1 VTERVAERSQDSRA
15 DEPARRVVHIPYGVQ
30 AAAEWTWRLGLI
42 GLGIFLVL
50 QLASFFQVI
59 VVPFLIAVMI
69 TALLAP
75 IVNRLQRAGL
85 HRGLGVLVAI
95 LTAFLVVGGLSTLVG
110 TQFAT
115 GFSDLASQSREGFR
129 QLQELLAKG
138 PLHLS
143 NQQIQGWIDKG
154 TQQLTGNSDQIVA
167 GALSFT
173 STAGHVITGAFLA
186 FFSTIFLLYDG
197 RGVWRWLVGLLPA
210 AGRERL
216 DLAGLRGW
224 AALSSYVKATILVAF
239 VDAVGIG
246 AGAAILQLPLAV
258 PIGVLVFLA
267 AFVPIVGA
275 LISGAVAVLV
285 ALVAQG
291 PVVALIMLAIVIGV
305 QQLES
310 HVLQPLFLGRAVS
323 VHPLGVVLV
332 IAAGILMA
340 GIVGGLFAVPIA
352 AVANTM
358 IRELVH
364 RDVAPEDVGPPI
376 ARAADGVDS
385 A

>member
-1 VTERVAERSQDSRA
+1 M
-15 DEPARRVVHIPYGVQ
+15 
-30 AAAEWTWRLGLI
+30 
-42 GLGIFLVL
+42 
-50 QLASFFQVI
+50 LAQ
-59 VVPFLIAVMI
+59 
-69 TALLAP
+69 
-75 IVNRLQRAGL
+75 
-85 HRGLGVLVAI
+85 
-95 LTAFLVVGGLSTLVG
+95 
-110 TQFAT
+110 
-115 GFSDLASQSREGFR
+115 
-129 QLQELLAKG
+129 G

-143 NQQIQGWIDKG
+143 NEQIQQWIDRG
-154 TQQLTGNSDQIVA
+154 SQQLTGNSDQLIA

-186 FFSTIFLLYDG
+186 FFCTVFLLYDG
-197 RGVWRWLVGLLPA
+197 RGVWTWIVGLLPR
-210 AGRERL
+210 AGRQRL
-216 DLAGLRGW
+216 DLAGKRGW
-224 AALSSYVKATILVAF
+224 VALTSYVKATIVVAF
-239 VDAVGIG
+239 VDGVGIG
-246 AGAAILQLPLAV
+246 AGAAILGLPLAV

-275 LISGAVAVLV
+275 LVSGAVAVLV
-285 ALVAQG
+285 ALVSQG
-291 PVVALIMLAIVIGV
+291 PVAALIMLAIVIGV

-364 RDVAPEDVGPPI
+364 QDAGSGEVEPAVEQEIDG
-376 ARAADGVDS
+376 AAS

>member
-1 VTERVAERSQDSRA
+1 
-15 DEPARRVVHIPYGVQ
+15 VQ

-364 RDVAPEDVGPPI
+364 RDVDPEDVGPPI
-376 ARAADGVDS
+376 APAADGVDS